1 MINEIYIDGKM
12 LDKPVTVKKFNQ
24 GYHIRCHKCLELIKR
39 ISYNIE
45 IIEKEYICKMCVSK
59 YYNPMFNPE
68 VKRKHSDVVNSEEYF
83 IKMRESTNGEKNGFY
98 GKSHNKNTIDKLKTG
113 FFLWKNNLTNEEYD
127 KWRKS
132 MTAGQKKSL
141 ETNPKKYRE
150 NKSNAARES
159 HKSQFS
165 KKGMNKIERIVHD
178 YLLEISE
185 NFKYSPILGYFQFD
199 FGIKDKR
206 ILIEVD
212 GDYWHGNPAFYNN
225 SGCEGKKILN
235 SIQLKNIKRDLDKNM
250 FAEKN
255 NLKIIRIWESQIKD
269 GSFKE
274 ILKNKL

>member
-1 MINEIYIDGKM
+1 
-12 LDKPVTVKKFNQ
+12 
-24 GYHIRCHKCLELIKR
+24 
-39 ISYNIE
+39 
-45 IIEKEYICKMCVSK
+45 
-59 YYNPMFNPE
+59 
-68 VKRKHSDVVNSEEYF
+68 
-83 IKMRESTNGEKNGFY
+83 
-98 GKSHNKNTIDKLKTG
+98 
-113 FFLWKNNLTNEEYD
+113 
-127 KWRKS
+127 
-132 MTAGQKKSL
+132 
-141 ETNPKKYRE
+141 
-150 NKSNAARES
+150 
-159 HKSQFS
+159 
-165 KKGMNKIERIVHD
+165 MNKIERIVHD

-185 NFKYSPILGYFQFD
+185 NFKYSTILGYFQFD

-225 SGCEGKKILN
+225 IGCEGKKILN